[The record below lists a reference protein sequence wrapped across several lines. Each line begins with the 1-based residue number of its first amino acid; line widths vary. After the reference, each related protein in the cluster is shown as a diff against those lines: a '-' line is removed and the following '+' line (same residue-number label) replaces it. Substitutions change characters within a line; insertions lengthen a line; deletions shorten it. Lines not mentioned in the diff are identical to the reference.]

1 MEFPPYEIPYE
12 VKTIKERLS
21 NMPLPVDDR
30 FDSAE
35 EVKGYLYD
43 ASYTATVGRF
53 DTGKLKG
60 LVWVIS
66 IGGSETSVSKALE
79 TFVKEIGNE
88 PIDKLEMP
96 GPAKEESLIIYFW
109 KPPVQ

>member
-1 MEFPPYEIPYE
+1 MDDEIPYK

-21 NMPLPVDDR
+21 NMPLPADDR

-35 EVKGYLYD
+35 EVKGHLYG

-53 DTGKLKG
+53 DVGKLKG

-79 TFVKEIGNE
+79 TFTEKIGSN
-88 PIDKLEMP
+88 PISKLEMP
-96 GPAKEESLIIYFW
+96 GPSKEAPLLSIYFW